1 MPAVSFDSKS
11 FLLPAGRGVAVRF
24 PVVGAA
30 FDAALVDPERWDATL
45 GGLRHAGFN
54 TVVIRVPW
62 LMHEPTPDRMVFE
75 GACDLRRAVQAAA
88 AAGLKV
94 MLRIGPCVGGSFA
107 RGGLPDWIHAVAG
120 ERVREANPAFMA
132 RVTRFWHALAP
143 HFVDLQAT
151 RNGNGTPRPV
161 IAVGIEDDWRCL
173 DTDVGAAYFGALVRF
188 AREVGIDVP
197 LFTANNCWYSHEGVI
212 DAWSNASDI
221 ARTAEELREVHPDA
235 PPLMFHDAGD
245 AARLAEA
252 SVVAR
257 VDFVCEVVG
266 GAHRGATSA
275 RGCAQRLAQD
285 LHPLRRALV
294 FGTTL
299 GEAIAASTP
308 PLPGIGRLAQPLA
321 IGGSTLERCT
331 GSIVALLGDL
341 LVVAGAPRARVAVKV
356 DGSEVA
362 LMVPTDSGLPKVQ
375 KVRGVR
381 VAVVPNALAAG
392 VGLAD
397 DAIEFVDEAGVVL
410 VRVMRDGTVARR
422 AKAANGGTAA
432 KGGTAARGAKAAAS
446 MSSSANAGAI
456 ALSAPVCVAEP
467 QFLDGTHARYAAID
481 STRALGELGVQSMH
495 GFLCARFDRPVRKG
509 REPWLDARGI
519 ARTERAA
526 TRTRATTIACEV
538 RADFGPRHGSHT
550 DERAGVV
557 GPLRDVGPLRGVKG
571 ALVDLPRFDAT
582 RIGRFAWG
590 YDARADAAHR
600 RTARWTFAARTS
612 AVIVRMPDWWF
623 DEGHAAA
630 GHALRLN
637 GELVATDA
645 WCARAAIVLDA
656 ARLSPMR
663 PVKLAKGEKPP
674 KAKAAK
680 LEPGANELLLD
691 LDAHGALDERKLA
704 RLMGDVVFL
713 DAGAEIAA
721 AWSFA
726 RVHPPASWATARPM
740 PRKALAAP
748 TWFRTVFT
756 LDAPRALE
764 LEAVHAA
771 GSVATVLVNGQA
783 AMVLDGASGVASG
796 NARARRLARTASL
809 PASLLRAGENEVCV
823 FEPGGVMPALA
834 LRDPSS
840 GIATPATA
848 RSGARRS

>member
-1 MPAVSFDSKS
+1 
-11 FLLPAGRGVAVRF
+11 
-24 PVVGAA
+24 
-30 FDAALVDPERWDATL
+30 
-45 GGLRHAGFN
+45 
-54 TVVIRVPW
+54 
-62 LMHEPTPDRMVFE
+62 
-75 GACDLRRAVQAAA
+75 
-88 AAGLKV
+88 
-94 MLRIGPCVGGSFA
+94 
-107 RGGLPDWIHAVAG
+107 
-120 ERVREANPAFMA
+120 
-132 RVTRFWHALAP
+132 
-143 HFVDLQAT
+143 
-151 RNGNGTPRPV
+151 
-161 IAVGIEDDWRCL
+161 
-173 DTDVGAAYFGALVRF
+173 
-188 AREVGIDVP
+188 
-197 LFTANNCWYSHEGVI
+197 
-212 DAWSNASDI
+212 
-221 ARTAEELREVHPDA
+221 
-235 PPLMFHDAGD
+235 
-245 AARLAEA
+245 
-252 SVVAR
+252 
-257 VDFVCEVVG
+257 
-266 GAHRGATSA
+266 
-275 RGCAQRLAQD
+275 
-285 LHPLRRALV
+285 
-294 FGTTL
+294 
-299 GEAIAASTP
+299 
-308 PLPGIGRLAQPLA
+308 
-321 IGGSTLERCT
+321 
-331 GSIVALLGDL
+331 
-341 LVVAGAPRARVAVKV
+341 
-356 DGSEVA
+356 
-362 LMVPTDSGLPKVQ
+362 VPTDSGLPKVQ

-381 VAVVPNALAAG
+381 VAVVPTALAAG
-392 VGLAD
+392 VGLCD

-410 VRVMRDGTVARR
+410 ARVTRDGTVARG
-422 AKAANGGTAA
+422 AKVANGGTAA
-432 KGGTAARGAKAAAS
+432 KGAKAAAAT
-446 MSSSANAGAI
+446 SSSAANAGTI

-481 STRALGELGVQSMH
+481 SARALGELGVQSMH

-526 TRTRATTIACEV
+526 TRTRASTIACEV
-538 RADFGPRHGSHT
+538 RADFGPRLGSHT

-557 GPLRDVGPLRGVKG
+557 GPLREVGPLRGVKG

-582 RIGRFAWG
+582 RLGRFAWG
-590 YDARADAAHR
+590 YDARVDAAHR

-680 LEPGANELLLD
+680 LEAGANELLLD
-691 LDAHGALDERKLA
+691 LDAHGAPDERTLA
-704 RLMGDVVFL
+704 RLIGDVVFL

-726 RVHPPASWATARPM
+726 RVHPPASWATARPV

-748 TWFRTVFT
+748 AWFRTVFT

-783 AMVLDGASGVASG
+783 AMVLDGASGVATG
-796 NARARRLARTASL
+796 TARTRSLTRTASL

-823 FEPGGVMPALA
+823 FEPEGVMPALA
-834 LRDPSS
+834 LRDPAVA
-840 GIATPATA
+840 IAATAPASAVTA